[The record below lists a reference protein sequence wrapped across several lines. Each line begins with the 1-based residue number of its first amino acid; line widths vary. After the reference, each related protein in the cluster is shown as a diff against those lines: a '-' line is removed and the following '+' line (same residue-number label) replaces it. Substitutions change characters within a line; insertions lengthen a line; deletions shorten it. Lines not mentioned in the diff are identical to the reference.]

1 MSSQIDTMIDE
12 FQSNLRLQWMVL
24 VVLAILCISS
34 ISWLSSLV
42 EDKRID
48 TQRLVNL
55 LARLEQTAAQPFD
68 EALLGESA
76 QQLEQALDAIPAA
89 GSASTAEAQALKQ
102 LEFILGDLITRKRLN
117 LLGSDELK
125 AHGHLFWQVRIE
137 VNGQLNNKDLI
148 ELLTHFDAS
157 QAQRR
162 INSFRYRPSASNSL
176 SLVADFIYVRDDNE

>member
-1 MSSQIDTMIDE
+1 MSSQVNTMIDE
-12 FQSNLRLQWMVL
+12 FHSNSRLQWMVL
-24 VVLAILCISS
+24 AVLIILCISS
-34 ISWLSSLV
+34 ISWLSSLL

-76 QQLEQALDAIPAA
+76 QQLEQALDAIPTA

-102 LEFILGDLITRKRLN
+102 LELLLGDIITRKRLN

-125 AHGHLFWQVRIE
+125 AHEHLFWQVRIE
-137 VNGQLNNKDLI
+137 INGQLKNKDLI
-148 ELLTHFDAS
+148 ALLTNFDAN

-176 SLVADFIYVRDDNE
+176 SLVADFIYVQDNNE